1 MPADDWKSFAK
12 AHHATMKASNP
23 KASYKAAL
31 KEAGPLFKQ
40 HKGTAGTGAAKEHHG
55 GGVKMGLIK
64 RNDHFEFSF
73 GDADPFD
80 FGVWTTRE
88 MGNS

>member
-1 MPADDWKSFAK
+1 
-12 AHHATMKASNP
+12 MKASNP

-40 HKGTAGTGAAKEHHG
+40 HKGAAGTGAAKEHHG
-55 GGVKMGLIK
+55 GGVKMGRIT
-64 RNDHFEFSF
+64 RNDHFEVSF
-73 GDADPFD
+73 GDNDPFD

-88 MGNS
+88 MGNK